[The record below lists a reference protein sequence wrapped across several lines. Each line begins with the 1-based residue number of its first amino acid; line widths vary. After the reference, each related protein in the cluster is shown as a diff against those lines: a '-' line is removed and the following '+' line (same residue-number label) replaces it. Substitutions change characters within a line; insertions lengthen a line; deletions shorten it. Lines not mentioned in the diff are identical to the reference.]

1 MFVSSRCIGTH
12 SHILTHTNDLGLRTC
27 PSMSVLSPR
36 SGIQVSS
43 VYPTY
48 THIKGQSPKCE
59 CVCVRACVHAC
70 MHAYVCVYACM
81 CVCVAKP
88 VPVRLRYNVSALIFS
103 FMDSFVFKQQVL
115 FRVDFLSVT
124 LDHRVQCPRVGLV
137 VKI

>member
-1 MFVSSRCIGTH
+1 MHGGTH
-12 SHILTHTNDLGLRTC
+12 SHILTHTNDLGLRTQ

-48 THIKGQSPKCE
+48 THIKGQSPKCV
-59 CVCVRACVHAC
+59 CVCVRACMHVCVRVC
-70 MHAYVCVYACM
+70 MHVCVY
-81 CVCVAKP
+81 VAKP
-88 VPVRLRYNVSALIFS
+88 VAVELRCHATALIFS

-115 FRVDFLSVT
+115 FRVVFLSVT
-124 LDHRVQCPRVGLV
+124 LDHRVQCTRVGQG

>member
-1 MFVSSRCIGTH
+1 MSALSS
-12 SHILTHTNDLGLRTC
+12 
-27 PSMSVLSPR
+27 R

-48 THIKGQSPKCE
+48 THIKGHSRK
-59 CVCVRACVHAC
+59 CVCVCVHAC
-70 MHAYVCVYACM
+70 MHVCLHA

-88 VPVRLRYNVSALIFS
+88 VAVKLRRHATALIFS

-124 LDHRVQCPRVGLV
+124 LDHRVQCPRVGLG